1 MRDVKEHLKTTL
13 KVNTFKIAELFDC
26 CNVETKIKVISA
38 IVNGDVGNWEKD
50 EDIIM
55 TIEDVGS
62 LFSEA
67 TDDQRMELIKSIIWT
82 SEDMFKFHKKADE
95 MIRSNEFQETLD

>member
-1 MRDVKEHLKTTL
+1 MTDVEKHLETTL
-13 KVNTFKIAELFDC
+13 KVDIFQIAELFDSC
-26 CNVETKIKVISA
+26 SAITKIKIISA